1 MQIEFTV
8 DTSSL
13 ESFGGADREG
23 RIDRGGL
30 VDLARATEA
39 ASIERLLIADR
50 TGAQDATSLA
60 SCILHTTGT
69 LGVAVEHRVGSLA
82 PEIAARQLA
91 TLDRLSGGRVSVRIA
106 PPIRACASSRT
117 ASRPAV

>member
-8 DTSSL
+8 DASSL
-13 ESFGGADREG
+13 GSFGAADREG

-60 SCILHTTGT
+60 SYILHTTGT
-69 LGVAVEHRVGSLA
+69 LGVEHRVGSLA